1 MKCIIRAIKLWIF
14 AVKWKKR
21 NLNNFTE
28 PKIIFDIDKV
38 KVGKGTYGR
47 IEVYNWEDKNE
58 YLEIGNYVSIANGV
72 KFILGGNH
80 NYKCVSTY
88 PFKRLFLSG
97 EREASSKGPIVIN
110 DDVWIGMDSIIL
122 SNITIGVGAI
132 VAAGSVVTKDVEP
145 YSIVAGNPAVKIK
158 YRFNEKIRN
167 KLLDIKW
174 EEITD
179 EFIKENIDILEKD
192 ITEENI
198 DEIIRCMRIK

>member
-1 MKCIIRAIKLWIF
+1 MVDLKFI
-14 AVKWKKR
+14 
-21 NLNNFTE
+21 
-28 PKIIFDIDKV
+28 
-38 KVGKGTYGR
+38 
-47 IEVYNWEDKNE
+47 NWEDKNE

-80 NYKCVSTY
+80 NYKCISTY
-88 PFKRLFLSG
+88 QFKRLFLNG

-110 DDVWIGMDSIIL
+110 NDVWIGMDSIIL
-122 SNITIGVGAI
+122 SNVKVGIGAI
-132 VAAGSVVTKDVEP
+132 IAAGSVVTKDVEP

-192 ITEENI
+192 VTEENI
-198 DEIIRCMRIK
+198 DEIIKFMRLK